1 MKTFVI
7 LSDSHGRKR
16 NLEKIMPL
24 LAENDF
30 VIHLGDGSTD
40 LRDFM
45 RENPEKVYILKGNC
59 DFSYGAE
66 ELTIDVEK
74 VRILCCHGHKYG
86 VKSGLSRLAARSA
99 ELGCDVALYGHT
111 HRADISTVD
120 GVLCINPGSAGD
132 YASPSYCYLVV
143 HGDKVTPTIVPIR

>member
-30 VIHLGDGSTD
+30 CHSPGDGSTD

-45 RENPEKVYILKGNC
+45 RENPEKVYILKGIVT
-59 DFSYGAE
+59 FP
-66 ELTIDVEK
+66 T
-74 VRILCCHGHKYG
+74 
-86 VKSGLSRLAARSA
+86 AR
-99 ELGCDVALYGHT
+99 
-111 HRADISTVD
+111 R
-120 GVLCINPGSAGD
+120 N
-132 YASPSYCYLVV
+132 
-143 HGDKVTPTIVPIR
+143 